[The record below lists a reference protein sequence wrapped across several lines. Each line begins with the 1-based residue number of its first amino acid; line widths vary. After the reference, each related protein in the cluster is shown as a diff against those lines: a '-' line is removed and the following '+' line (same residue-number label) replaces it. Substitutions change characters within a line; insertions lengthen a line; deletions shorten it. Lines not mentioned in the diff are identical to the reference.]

1 MAERG
6 GFEPPEVQNDD
17 GTKDFD
23 VIDISKLKA
32 VIAETGVSREVPPFT
47 HQVPQKPKRF
57 AFQTEGEM
65 EQKKVCANQERGDRS
80 KVCQY
85 CEHVR
90 CEGCK
95 PDVFPNLAD
104 GCCSC
109 QARILARF
117 RWRVD

>member
-6 GFEPPEVQNDD
+6 GFEPPLAQNDD
-17 GTKDFD
+17 DAEDFN
-23 VIDISKLKA
+23 VIDISKQKTVL
-32 VIAETGVSREVPPFT
+32 AETSVSRKVPPYT
-47 HQVPQKPKRF
+47 RQVPRKPKRF

-65 EQKKVCANQERGDRS
+65 DQKKICANQEGSSDRS

-85 CEHVR
+85 CAHQR
-90 CEGCK
+90 CDGCK

-109 QARILARF
+109 RSRILARF
-117 RWRVD
+117 R